1 MKTLSKAIAIA
12 SLVTAGAL
20 TSQAA
25 NAEVEYSAEAATSYL
40 YRGQD
45 QGASGL
51 ISGAIDFSHDSGAYA
66 GLWAAG
72 AGATPEYDLYAGFA
86 MDAGDVSIDI
96 GAVTYVYP
104 GVTED
109 DGFGNEVEGDVAPFD
124 GMEAY
129 INVGFKGAS
138 LSYNMGLES
147 LEDSTYIALG
157 YEMDA
162 LSITYGMSDDD
173 AGNEYSH
180 VDLGVAL
187 SEEFSLTIS
196 QAMDDSSAAVV
207 AAGDSANE
215 DTQVVLTFALPIK

>member
-12 SLVTAGAL
+12 SLVSAGAL
-20 TSQAA
+20 TAQVA

-51 ISGAIDFSHDSGAYA
+51 ISGAIDYSHDSGVYA

-96 GAVTYVYP
+96 GAITYVYP
-104 GVTED
+104 GSIEID
-109 DGFGNEVEGDVAPFD
+109 GDVAPFD

-173 AGNEYSH
+173 AGTEYSH
-180 VDLGVAL
+180 VDLSVAL

>member
-1 MKTLSKAIAIA
+1 MKTLSKAVAIA
-12 SLVTAGAL
+12 SLVSAGVMTA
-20 TSQAA
+20 SFA

-51 ISGAIDFSHDSGAYA
+51 ISGAIDYSHDSGIYA

-86 MDAGDVSIDI
+86 MDAGDLSVDV

-104 GVTED
+104 GSVED
-109 DGFGNEVEGDVAPFD
+109 DGVTEGDVAPLD
-124 GMEAY
+124 GVEAY
-129 INVGFKGAS
+129 VNVGFMGAS

-157 YEMDA
+157 YEIENI
-162 LSITYGMSDDD
+162 SITYGMSDDD
-173 AGNEYSH
+173 AGTKYSH

-187 SEEFSLTIS
+187 SDDFSLTLS
-196 QAMDDSSAAVV
+196 QSMDDSD
-207 AAGDSANE
+207 AGNEVNE
-215 DTQVVLTFALPIK
+215 DMQAVLTFTIPVK

>member
-1 MKTLSKAIAIA
+1 MKTLSKAVAIA
-12 SLVTAGAL
+12 SLVSAGVMTA
-20 TSQAA
+20 SFA

-51 ISGAIDFSHDSGAYA
+51 ISGAIDYSHDSGIYA

-86 MDAGDVSIDI
+86 MDAGDISVDV

-104 GVTED
+104 GSVQD
-109 DGFGNEVEGDVAPFD
+109 DGVTEGDVAPLD
-124 GMEAY
+124 GVEAY
-129 INVGFKGAS
+129 INVGFMGAS

-157 YEMDA
+157 YEIENI
-162 LSITYGMSDDD
+162 SITYGMSDDD
-173 AGNEYSH
+173 AGTKYSH

-187 SEEFSLTIS
+187 SDDFSLTLS
-196 QAMDDSSAAVV
+196 QSMDDSD
-207 AAGDSANE
+207 AGNEVNE
-215 DTQVVLTFALPIK
+215 DMQAVLTFTIPVK

>member
-1 MKTLSKAIAIA
+1 MKTLSKAVAIA
-12 SLVTAGAL
+12 SLVSAGVMTASL
-20 TSQAA
+20 A

-51 ISGAIDFSHDSGAYA
+51 ISGAIDYSHDSGIYA

-86 MDAGDVSIDI
+86 MDAGDLSVDV

-104 GVTED
+104 GSVED
-109 DGFGNEVEGDVAPFD
+109 DGVTEGDVAPLD
-124 GMEAY
+124 GVEAY
-129 INVGFKGAS
+129 VNVGFMGAS

-157 YEMDA
+157 YEIENI
-162 LSITYGMSDDD
+162 SITYGMSDDD
-173 AGNEYSH
+173 AGTKYSH
-180 VDLGVAL
+180 VDLGIAL
-187 SEEFSLTIS
+187 SDDFSLTLS
-196 QAMDDSSAAVV
+196 QSMDDSD
-207 AAGDSANE
+207 AGNEVNE
-215 DTQVVLTFALPIK
+215 DMQAVLTFTIPVK

>member
-1 MKTLSKAIAIA
+1 MKTLAKAVAVA
-12 SLVTAGAL
+12 SLVSASAL
-20 TSQAA
+20 TAQVA

-86 MDAGDVSIDI
+86 LEAGDVSVDV

-104 GVTED
+104 GSGE
-109 DGFGNEVEGDVAPFD
+109 DVAPLD
-124 GMEAY
+124 GVEAY
-129 INVGFKGAS
+129 VNVGFMGAS

-157 YEMDA
+157 YEMGDY
-162 LSITYGMSDDD
+162 SVTYGMSDDD
-173 AGNEYSH
+173 AGTEYSH
-180 VDLGVAL
+180 IDLGVAL

-196 QAMDDSSAAVV
+196 QSMDDSSAAVV
-207 AAGDSANE
+207 AAGDEANE

>member
-1 MKTLSKAIAIA
+1 MKTLSKAVAIA
-12 SLVTAGAL
+12 SLVSAGVM
-20 TSQAA
+20 TSSLA

-51 ISGAIDFSHDSGAYA
+51 ISGAIDYSHDSGIYA

-86 MDAGDVSIDI
+86 MDAGDLSVDV

-104 GVTED
+104 GSVED
-109 DGFGNEVEGDVAPFD
+109 DGVTEGDVAPLD
-124 GMEAY
+124 GVEAY
-129 INVGFKGAS
+129 VNVGFMGAS

-157 YEMDA
+157 YEIENI
-162 LSITYGMSDDD
+162 SITYGMSDDD
-173 AGNEYSH
+173 AGTKYSH
-180 VDLGVAL
+180 VDLGIAL
-187 SEEFSLTIS
+187 SDDFSLTLS
-196 QAMDDSSAAVV
+196 QSMDDSD
-207 AAGDSANE
+207 AGNEVNE
-215 DTQVVLTFALPIK
+215 DMQAVLTFTIPVK

>member
-12 SLVTAGAL
+12 SLVSAGVMTASL
-20 TSQAA
+20 A

-51 ISGAIDFSHDSGAYA
+51 ISGAIDYSHDSGIYA

-86 MDAGDVSIDI
+86 MDAGDLSVDV

-104 GVTED
+104 GSVED
-109 DGFGNEVEGDVAPFD
+109 DGVTEGDVAPLD
-124 GMEAY
+124 GVEAY
-129 INVGFKGAS
+129 VNVGFMGAS

-157 YEMDA
+157 YEIENI
-162 LSITYGMSDDD
+162 SITYGMSDDD
-173 AGNEYSH
+173 AGTKYSH

-187 SEEFSLTIS
+187 SDDFSLTLS
-196 QAMDDSSAAVV
+196 QSMDDSD
-207 AAGDSANE
+207 AGNEVNE
-215 DTQVVLTFALPIK
+215 DMQAVLTFTIPVK